1 MVRSLA
7 DRTFQPRFYG
17 LLACQAALVLGAVAC
32 GAVRAPALV
41 QQLLKAAQSGR
52 GIELSDASSFSPCA
66 SNSVLRA
73 SSSINSSNV
82 VLHASNASLTTS
94 I

>member
-1 MVRSLA
+1 MDRGRLA
-7 DRTFQPRFYG
+7 R

-32 GAVRAPALV
+32 GAVRAPAHV
-41 QQLLKAAQSGR
+41 QQLLKAALPSGR

-73 SSSINSSNV
+73 SSINSSNV